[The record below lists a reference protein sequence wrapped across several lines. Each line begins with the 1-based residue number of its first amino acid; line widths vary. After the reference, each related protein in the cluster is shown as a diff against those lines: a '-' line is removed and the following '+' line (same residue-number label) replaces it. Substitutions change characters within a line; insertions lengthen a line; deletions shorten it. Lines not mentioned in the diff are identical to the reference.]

1 MYIRCYILDNIGTS
15 KKKKERE
22 VGMLLWHDESFETS
36 CKALKEERVA
46 GKGSPRRNQKP
57 QLSDLSELKF
67 PQIEKNVI

>member
-1 MYIRCYILDNIGTS
+1 
-15 KKKKERE
+15 
-22 VGMLLWHDESFETS
+22 MLLWHDESFETS